1 MIDNDIKREYNVLNK
16 QKGEKNMAQISD
28 VGMEALE
35 RLKKV
40 IPKMTD
46 KQKQRFADVAEGIA
60 IMAEYKEKHEEKKP
74 A

>member
-1 MIDNDIKREYNVLNK
+1 
-16 QKGEKNMAQISD
+16 MAQIND

-35 RLKKV
+35 RLRKV
-40 IPKMTD
+40 IPKMTE

-60 IMAEYKEKHEEKKP
+60 IMAEYKEKQEEKKP

>member
-1 MIDNDIKREYNVLNK
+1 MCLTNIEGGKH
-16 QKGEKNMAQISD
+16 MTQISD

-60 IMAEYKEKHEEKKP
+60 IMAEYKEQKEDKQP

>member
-1 MIDNDIKREYNVLNK
+1 ME
-16 QKGEKNMAQISD
+16 QITD

-35 RLKKV
+35 RLRKV

-46 KQKQRFADVAEGIA
+46 KQKQRFADVAEGIV
-60 IMAEYKEKHEEKKP
+60 IMSEYKEKKDNKQP

>member
-1 MIDNDIKREYNVLNK
+1 MT
-16 QKGEKNMAQISD
+16 QISD

-60 IMAEYKEKHEEKKP
+60 IMAEYKEQKCEDKQT